1 MLLLPVKRLPLLIL
15 SGGKEERKLEEFW
28 EAGKNVEQV
37 IASKMVPITSN
48 AFFLVAF
55 LYSDDVDKV
64 RNELDGRKVALVV
77 VVRNAVRAPVPE

>member
-1 MLLLPVKRLPLLIL
+1 
-15 SGGKEERKLEEFW
+15 
-28 EAGKNVEQV
+28 
-37 IASKMVPITSN
+37 MVPITSN